1 MKNYLLLAV
10 SFLSFYIIQA
20 QSFQYRNYNFEW
32 PAGKPAVIP
41 VEDQFK
47 NEDAVI
53 LEEKLI
59 YNAAGNR
66 VPAYLDLNRRAN
78 YYFITETGSSAGP
91 IIQKHVRIKFLTT
104 KGVKKFS
111 TIVLPESFD
120 PSSDLSTL
128 RIELRDSIFR
138 PRGEFLCI
146 RYFAARIIKPD
157 GSIKAAIL
165 DEKTQLELD
174 RQDRTT
180 SKLYSWIFRIIN
192 LEADDELEIDYSYE
206 TVFNIDPTSRIFF
219 NGVLP
224 KQNFTMTFRYP
235 FEDYYIVTYANGAF
249 PNDSV
254 METTTHPKYTEYYFS
269 KKNLPGGLTEVGGRP
284 YTQYP
289 YITYYQHQRDFGIAN
304 QRSSFIV
311 KPLPYPWSYILLP
324 LVGYQYQN
332 LKIHLTRLDNT
343 TRALNSFFAVEKSKV
358 TDTSFAALMSSVNH
372 TLAQAFKY
380 QDDRAAFE
388 GDDQELE
395 NLGKYID
402 KKTLRQISRH
412 RIYQEML
419 NRTDRDYY
427 AALFCDKRVS
437 MIDINEYK
445 HSTSFRTGFAVPLDK
460 NFIFLYP
467 KSYRYGYEANEL
479 PFYYEDIPSVLIPQH
494 EPFEKS
500 TDMVPNIDFTFV
512 KTPFSGVKDNLRI
525 TSAMVNVS
533 LDSMSLNLS
542 ARIKLS
548 GQFSTITR
556 GYYLNGDRDTTVNP
570 SYYNTIA
577 SIAEDPKHLSIS
589 VGEVSR
595 QYPYDVN
602 VSMNMSNYSAIS
614 KEPDGTY
621 SIDLEGWFNNVID
634 EDFSAVNRH
643 LDYYPDFQF
652 QDSHKYMFRFDKK
665 VQVVNAA
672 EIEKDLS
679 NGFADYSIKIKQ
691 LEENTV
697 LVETAYVVKPE
708 YAPAERAMD
717 VQNIFDAI
725 KNLDRSSLKVKI
737 Q

>member
-1 MKNYLLLAV
+1 MKNSLILAV
-10 SFLSFYIIQA
+10 SFLSFYFTQA
-20 QSFQYRNYNFEW
+20 QSFQYRNYKFEW
-32 PAGKPAVIP
+32 APGKPAAIP

-66 VPAYLDLNRRAN
+66 VPAYLDINRRAN
-78 YYFITETGSSAGP
+78 YYFITETGSAAGP
-91 IIQKHVRIKFLTT
+91 IVQKHVRIKFLTT
-104 KGVKKFS
+104 KGVKKYS

-120 PSSDLSTL
+120 PPSDQSTL
-128 RIELRDSIFR
+128 RPELRDSIFR

-157 GSIKAAIL
+157 GSIKAGIL

-174 RQDRTT
+174 RQNRTT

-192 LEADDELEIDYSYE
+192 LEADDELELDYSYE
-206 TVFNIDPTSRIFF
+206 TVFNVDPTSRIFF

-235 FEDYYIVTYANGAF
+235 YEDYYIVTYANGAF

-254 METTTHPKYTEYYFS
+254 METKTHPKYTEYYFS
-269 KKNLPGGLTEVGGRP
+269 KKNLPGGINEVGGRP

-289 YITYYQHQRDFGIAN
+289 YITYYQHQRDFGIAS
-304 QRSSFIV
+304 QRSDFIV
-311 KPLPYPWSYILLP
+311 RPLPYPWSYILLP

-332 LKIHLTRLDNT
+332 LKIHLNRLDNT
-343 TRALNSFFAVEKSKV
+343 TRTLNDFFAGEKSKV
-358 TDTSFAALMSSVNH
+358 ADTSFAALMSSVNH
-372 TLAQAFKY
+372 TLAQDFKY

-395 NLGKYID
+395 NLGKYLD
-402 KKTLRQISRH
+402 KKTIRQISRH
-412 RIYQEML
+412 RIYHEMFS
-419 NRTDRDYY
+419 RTDRDYY
-427 AALFCDKRVS
+427 EALFCDKRIS

-445 HSTSFRTGFAVPLDK
+445 HSTSFRTGFALPQ
-460 NFIFLYP
+460 NQNYIFLYP

-479 PFYYEDIPSVLIPQH
+479 PFYYEDIPSILIPQH

-500 TDMVPNIDFTFV
+500 TDMVPYVDFTYI

-525 TSAMVNVS
+525 TSAVVNVS
-533 LDSMSLNLS
+533 LDSLSLHLS
-542 ARIKLS
+542 ARVKLS

-570 SYYNTIA
+570 VYYNTIA
-577 SIAEDPKHLSIS
+577 SIADDSKNLSFA

-595 QYPYDVN
+595 QYPYDVS
-602 VSMNMSNYSAIS
+602 VTMNISNYSAIT
-614 KEPDGTY
+614 KESDGTY

-652 QDSHKYMFRFDKK
+652 QDSHKYMFKFDKK
-665 VQVVNAA
+665 VQVVNAT
-672 EIEKDLS
+672 EIEKDIS
-679 NGFADYSIKIKQ
+679 NGFADYSIKVKQ